1 MDYIITNKSSGI
13 KLDGNGSPTV
23 CKVENAQHFEYD
35 KARNIFQNMP
45 KPLKN
50 LKFSIKCVNDFQT
63 KAKDNIPTLQTLRE
77 ANRAANPH
85 AQVKKYIDTV
95 EYDVPKEIQFW
106 VDKIHVCNDL
116 IGCANDRKQE
126 LVAMLSNVDKE
137 KSNVEHE
144 IEMIERLNACEGYKQ
159 YKTLKDILKKRRV
172 IKDELA
178 LVEMILEMKI
188 QNIDVG
194 RIDNFV
200 YGLENRRFKYRK
212 VANL

>member
-1 MDYIITNKSSGI
+1 
-13 KLDGNGSPTV
+13 
-23 CKVENAQHFEYD
+23 
-35 KARNIFQNMP
+35 MP
-45 KPLKN
+45 KSVKN
-50 LKFSIKCVNDFQT
+50 LRFSIKCVNDFQT

-77 ANRAANPH
+77 ANKATLNTH
-85 AQVKKYIDTV
+85 SMQYLDTDKYDM
-95 EYDVPKEIQFW
+95 PQEIKFW
-106 VDKIHVCNDL
+106 VDKVHVCNNL
-116 IGCANDRKQE
+116 MGCANDRKKE
-126 LVAMLSNVDKE
+126 LVNMLSNIDKE

-159 YKTLKDILKKRRV
+159 YRVLKDVLKRRRV
-172 IKDELA
+172 IKDELT

-194 RIDNFV
+194 RIDNFI